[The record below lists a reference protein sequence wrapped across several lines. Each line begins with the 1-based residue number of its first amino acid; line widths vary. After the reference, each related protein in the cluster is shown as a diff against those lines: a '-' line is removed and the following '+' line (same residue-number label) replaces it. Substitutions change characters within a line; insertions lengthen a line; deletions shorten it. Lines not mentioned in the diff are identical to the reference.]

1 MDATDGKKK
10 QQRSRQ
16 EPQQRDE
23 HPEKVGTAAPNLA
36 RKQDLEQYV
45 SDANNMFN
53 ERVLW
58 GTLCYTTLVGKCGN

>member
-23 HPEKVGTAAPNLA
+23 HPEDVGTAAPNLA

-45 SDANNMFN
+45 SDANNMFD
-53 ERVLW
+53 ELF
-58 GTLCYTTLVGKCGN
+58 